1 LNGRLAS
8 RTGCRTA
15 RNAHRIEFG
24 ERMIKR
30 TGRVLLALA
39 LATAGGAAAAQST
52 TPIDPAAAR
61 KAVELCSTCHG
72 PYGISTSPDFPI
84 LAAQR
89 EGYLEAQID
98 AFRSHTRA
106 EKDAHDIMWGIA
118 GNLDPAII
126 KGIAQYYAAQPPAPG
141 RVQDPAAIA
150 RGKEVYDK
158 GLPDRG
164 IPACATCHGQDAKGQ
179 SIFPRLAGQHAT
191 YVVKQVN
198 YIQTL
203 VRAAPVMHGI
213 VKDLTPEEIQAV
225 AYYVQSK

>member
-1 LNGRLAS
+1 MARQRSDSAGLRIALRAKYGDHKMDWKNWVAGLAS
-8 RTGCRTA
+8 AACVGVAGAQGTPA
-15 RNAHRIEFG
+15 D
-24 ERMIKR
+24 IK
-30 TGRVLLALA
+30 
-39 LATAGGAAAAQST
+39 AAAAT
-52 TPIDPAAAR
+52 

-98 AFRSHTRA
+98 AFRAHTRA

-141 RVQDPAAIA
+141 RVQNPAAIA
-150 RGKEVYDK
+150 LGKEIFDK
-158 GLPDRG
+158 GFPDRG
-164 IPACATCHGQDAKGQ
+164 IAACATCHGPNAQGQ
-179 SIFPRLAGQHAT
+179 SIFPRLAGQHAS
-191 YVVKQVN
+191 YVVKQLN
-198 YIQTL
+198 YIQSL

-213 VKDLTPEEIQAV
+213 VKDLTSAEIQAV
-225 AYYVQSK
+225 AVYVQSK

>member
-1 LNGRLAS
+1 
-8 RTGCRTA
+8 
-15 RNAHRIEFG
+15 
-24 ERMIKR
+24 MKR
-30 TGRVLLALA
+30 TSCAMLALA
-39 LATAGGAAAAQST
+39 WVAFAGATCAQDVAS
-52 TPIDPAAAR
+52 IDPAAAK

-98 AFRSHTRA
+98 AFRSHSRA

-118 GNLDPAII
+118 GNLDPAIV

-141 RVQDPAAIA
+141 RVQDPAAALA

-158 GLPDRG
+158 GVPARG
-164 IPACATCHGQDAKGQ
+164 IPACATCHGPDAKGQ
-179 SIFPRLAGQHAT
+179 SIFPRLAGQHAS
-191 YVVKQVN
+191 YDVKQLN
-198 YIQTL
+198 YIQSL

-213 VKDLTPEEIQAV
+213 VKDLSPEEIQAV

>member
-1 LNGRLAS
+1 
-8 RTGCRTA
+8 
-15 RNAHRIEFG
+15 
-24 ERMIKR
+24 M
-30 TGRVLLALA
+30 LALA
-39 LATAGGAAAAQST
+39 WMASASVACAQDAAA
-52 TPIDPAAAR
+52 IDPAAAK

-89 EGYLEAQID
+89 EGYLEAQIE

-141 RVQDPAAIA
+141 RVQDPAAIPK
-150 RGKEVYDK
+150 GKEVYDK
-158 GLPDRG
+158 GVPERG

-179 SIFPRLAGQHAT
+179 SIFPRLAGQHAS
-191 YVVKQVN
+191 YVVKQIN

-213 VKDLTPEEIQAV
+213 VKDLTPAEIQAV

>member
-1 LNGRLAS
+1 
-8 RTGCRTA
+8 
-15 RNAHRIEFG
+15 
-24 ERMIKR
+24 MKR
-30 TGRVLLALA
+30 TGFAMLALA
-39 LATAGGAAAAQST
+39 WVAYSGTAGAQNAA
-52 TPIDPAAAR
+52 PINPAAAN

-150 RGKEVYDK
+150 RGREVFDK
-158 GLPDRG
+158 GVPARG
-164 IPACATCHGQDAKGQ
+164 IPACATCHGPDAKG
-179 SIFPRLAGQHAT
+179 SPSFRGSPGST
-191 YVVKQVN
+191 
-198 YIQTL
+198 
-203 VRAAPVMHGI
+203 PV
-213 VKDLTPEEIQAV
+213 T
-225 AYYVQSK
+225 SSSS